1 MNVRLPHVA
10 AICSLLI
17 AACSGGDPDAP
28 AKGITPGGGGTKDP
42 PATSSG
48 GSGGTPTTPTTPT
61 TPSTPTQ
68 SDTWNDG
75 KVLTSSVDIVA
86 GAVITIAPGA
96 KITANAGVTIT
107 VHGAIEAAAKDK
119 HAKISGTGWGGI
131 VVATGGALT
140 LSGVDLDGGGIQ
152 ANTGNKAATYDYGTI
167 TTGAFVVDKGAKLDT
182 HHAAFVQGGSTTV
195 SGAFTASY
203 LDYAGSDITLLDPA
217 ATVSVADSKLTA
229 SGGDF
234 FVSSSGAL
242 LHVEYS
248 VITGSHCPFH
258 FNALGKYTLDHVATR
273 GNGYGQMFYN
283 PESTPNTISYSSFE
297 DPSFDQTGR
306 SNEIDIDHS
315 YIKAKSTVGI
325 VKITTPA
332 SSPVA
337 AAAPRGTPGPKG

>member
-1 MNVRLPHVA
+1 MNVRLSSVA
-10 AICSLLI
+10 VILSLV
-17 AACSGGDPDAP
+17 AVACSGGD
-28 AKGITPGGGGTKDP
+28 TESPGGGAPSSSGGAKDP

-48 GSGGTPTTPTTPT
+48 GTPTTPTAPAL
-61 TPSTPTQ
+61 PATPTQ

-75 KVLTSSVDIVA
+75 KVLTTSVDIVA

-107 VHGAIEAAAKDK
+107 VHGSITAAAKDN
-119 HAKISGTGWGGI
+119 HAKISGTTTSWGGI

-140 LSGVDLDGGGIQ
+140 LAGVDLEGGGIQ
-152 ANTGNKAATYDYGTI
+152 ANTGNTSAKYDYGTI

-182 HHAAFVQGGSTTV
+182 HHAAFVKGGSTTV
-195 SGAFTASY
+195 SGAFTATY
-203 LDYAGSDITLLDPA
+203 LDYAGSDITLVDPA

-229 SGGDF
+229 TGGDF

-242 LHVEYS
+242 LNVAYS

-283 PESTPNTISYSSFE
+283 PDTTPNTISYSSFE

-306 SNEIDIDHS
+306 TNEINIDHS

-325 VKITTPA
+325 VRITTPA
-332 SSPVA
+332 SGPVT
-337 AAAPRGTPGPKG
+337 AAAPRGVPGPNG

>member
-28 AKGITPGGGGTKDP
+28 AQGITPGGGGTKDP
-42 PATSSG
+42 PATS
-48 GSGGTPTTPTTPT
+48 SGGTPTTPTTPT

-75 KVLTSSVDIVA
+75 KVLTASVDIVA

-96 KITANAGVTIT
+96 KITANAGVTVT
-107 VHGAIEAAAKDK
+107 VHGSIEGAAKDN

-140 LSGVDLDGGGIQ
+140 LSGVDLDGGGIR
-152 ANTGNKAATYDYGTI
+152 ANTGNKSATYDYGTI
-167 TTGAFVVDKGAKLDT
+167 TSGAFVVDKGATLAT
-182 HHAAFVQGGSTTV
+182 HHAAFVKGGSTTV
-195 SGAFTASY
+195 AGAFTATF
-203 LDYAGSDITLLDPA
+203 LDYSGSDITLGDPS

-258 FNALGKYTLDHVATR
+258 FSALGKYTLDHVATR

-283 PESTPNTISYSSFE
+283 SDTTPNTISFSSFE
-297 DPSFDQTGR
+297 DPSFDQTDR
-306 SNEIDIDHS
+306 ANQIEIDHT

-325 VKITTPA
+325 VKITSAATA
-332 SSPVA
+332 PVA
-337 AAAPRGTPGPKG
+337 AAAPRGAPGPKG

>member
-1 MNVRLPHVA
+1 MILRLSSIAVLS
-10 AICSLLI
+10 SLVLLG
-17 AACSGGDPDAP
+17 CSGGDTGAP
-28 AKGITPGGGGTKDP
+28 GQENTPGGGGSKDP
-42 PATSSG
+42 PAST
-48 GSGGTPTTPTTPT
+48 SGGTPTTPKTPA
-61 TPSTPTQ
+61 TPATPTQ

-96 KITANAGVTIT
+96 KITANAGVVIT
-107 VHGAIEAAAKDK
+107 VHGTLTAAAKDQ
-119 HAKISGTGWGGI
+119 HAKISGPDWGGI

-140 LSGVDLDGGGIQ
+140 LSGVDLDGAGIQ
-152 ANTGNKAATYDYGTI
+152 ANTGNASASYDYGTI
-167 TTGAFVVDKGAKLDT
+167 TTGAFVVDQGATLQS

-195 SGAFTASY
+195 KGNFVATY

-217 ATVSVADSKLTA
+217 ATVSVADSKLTS

-234 FVSSSGAL
+234 FVSSTGKL

-283 PESTPNTISYSSFE
+283 SDTTPNTISYSSFE
-297 DPSFDQTGR
+297 DPSFDQTDR
-306 SNEIDIDHS
+306 ASELDIDHS
-315 YIKAKSTVGI
+315 YIKNKNTVGI

-332 SSPVA
+332 SSPVT